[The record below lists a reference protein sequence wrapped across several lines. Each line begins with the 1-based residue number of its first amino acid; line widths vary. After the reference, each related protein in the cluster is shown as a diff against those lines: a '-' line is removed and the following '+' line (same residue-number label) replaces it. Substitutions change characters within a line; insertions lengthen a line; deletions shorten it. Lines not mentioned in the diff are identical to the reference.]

1 VASARR
7 LTLAVSD
14 YDHVRDLV
22 TGAAAVPGIE
32 LAVEMLEVGEIFQR
46 AMRSQPW
53 DVHEMSLGM
62 YVARLAAGD
71 RSLAAIPVFP
81 SRMFRLSAWFVR
93 ADGPVQQPADLR
105 GRRVGDPDWAMTAGI
120 YARGWLQHEIGVAP
134 AEIEWVQAG
143 LNAPGR
149 TETLAFHFPPGLR
162 RSSRPDS
169 SLDAMLAAGEID
181 AVLSA
186 QPPRGFFT
194 PGGGVRRLVGEAAVQ
209 ERDYARRSG
218 IFPIMHVIAMR
229 RELAGEPGL
238 AAALMAGF
246 EAAKC
251 RSLARLRDSMAS
263 RFPYPWTWTL
273 ATEAEALFGADP
285 WPYGVARNRPTLE
298 AFLDFCAEQG
308 VGARRVALQELFV
321 PGAEEPA
328 ALGG

>member
-1 VASARR
+1 MAGARR
-7 LTLAVSD
+7 LSLAISD

-22 TGAAAVPGIE
+22 AGVVAIPGID
-32 LAVEMLEVGEIFQR
+32 LAVEILPVGEIFQR
-46 AMRSQPW
+46 AMRGQPW

-93 ADGPVQQPADLR
+93 AEGPVQRPEDLR

-120 YARGWLQHEIGVAP
+120 YARGWLQYEIGVAP

-149 TETLAFHFPPGLR
+149 TENLAFHFPPGLR

-169 SLDAMLAAGEID
+169 SLDAMLASGEID

-186 QPPRGFFT
+186 QPPRGFFA
-194 PGGGVRRLVGEAAVQ
+194 PGGGVKRLLADVAAQ

-218 IFPIMHVIAMR
+218 IFPIMHVVAMR
-229 RELAGEPGL
+229 RELAEEPGL
-238 AAALMAGF
+238 AAALLAGF
-246 EAAKC
+246 EAAKQ
-251 RSLARLRDSMAS
+251 RSLARLSDSMAS
-263 RFPYPWTWTL
+263 RFPYPWSWTL
-273 ATEAEALFGADP
+273 AEDAEALFGPDP
-285 WPYGVARNRPTLE
+285 WPYGVARNTPTLE
-298 AFLDFCAEQG
+298 AFLDFCSEQG
-308 VGARRVALQELFV
+308 VGARRVAVEELFLPSAKEV
-321 PGAEEPA
+321 P
-328 ALGG
+328 